1 VAPCECNA
9 GTNADDY
16 VCARPLTEAGAQG
29 TRDAPRRVMRF
40 LKRLMII
47 GALMGIGSCYVNTSP
62 RYAYSRYCP
71 YGWFW
76 NGYRC
81 QHY

>member
-1 VAPCECNA
+1 
-9 GTNADDY
+9 
-16 VCARPLTEAGAQG
+16 
-29 TRDAPRRVMRF
+29 MRF
-40 LKRLMII
+40 LKRLMIV
-47 GALMGIGSCYVNTSP
+47 GALMGIGSCYVNTSPP

>member
-1 VAPCECNA
+1 
-9 GTNADDY
+9 
-16 VCARPLTEAGAQG
+16 
-29 TRDAPRRVMRF
+29 MRL

-47 GALMGIGSCYVNTSP
+47 GALMGIGSCYVNTSPGP